1 VLTMA
6 WNAQLLKIFAK
17 ICALAML
24 HRSYQSSS
32 VNATPS
38 RPSVCAKGSAAMGG
52 FQTMLR
58 RRRLCAESGK
68 GRSQSTDATSHALRD
83 FPLRKTHYRCKSC
96 LTIRQN
102 PKSLRQS
109 EERTSC
115 ARAAFCSRPSGWH

>member
-1 VLTMA
+1 MA

-24 HRSYQSSS
+24 HRSYQPSS
-32 VNATPS
+32 VNVTAS

-68 GRSQSTDATSHALRD
+68 GRSQSTDAVMDHTASVTGRTGDD
-83 FPLRKTHYRCKSC
+83 FA
-96 LTIRQN
+96 
-102 PKSLRQS
+102 
-109 EERTSC
+109 C
-115 ARAAFCSRPSGWH
+115 AA